1 MRIGGT
7 LVLGAA
13 LAACGGSTS
22 GGVGDAARD
31 TGAPPADAPA
41 APPPK
46 LDAPLPSPPPG
57 PRAPRLALS
66 VTDVDLGNVNIGT
79 TSAPGIVVVMNTGDA
94 ASGPLAVSLTGPPE
108 FTSTTNCTGRR
119 LGLGETCVVTLRFA
133 PTAMGVRSAMGKVSQ
148 TEGAP
153 MEQPFTVHGNGRIAP
168 DGGPDA
174 PPADTAPRP
183 DAAPE
188 TAPDAGVDAPRDA
201 GAAGDVTAAG

>member
-1 MRIGGT
+1 
-7 LVLGAA
+7 VLGAA
-13 LAACGGSTS
+13 VAACGGSTT
-22 GGVGDAARD
+22 GGMADAARD
-31 TGAPPADAPA
+31 TGAPAAGDAA

-79 TSAPGIVVVMNTGDA
+79 TSAPGIVVVTNTGDA
-94 ASGPLAVSLTGPPE
+94 ASGPLAVSLAGPPE

-133 PTAMGVRSAMGKVSQ
+133 PTAMGVRTSMGKVSQ
-148 TEGAP
+148 TEGAA
-153 MEQPFTVHGNGRIAP
+153 MELTFTTRGNGRLAP

-174 PPADTAPRP
+174 PPDTAPRP
-183 DAAPE
+183 DGAPD

-201 GAAGDVTAAG
+201 GAAGDLTAAG